1 MALFKGPDEVYKY
14 LAQIFKVAME
24 DPELVEKTKGSG
36 LIVRIDY
43 TDPDSTI
50 GVIFDEGGLFLG
62 ADQLPDGFKPNME
75 LKMSADDGH
84 KFWLGKLNMTAAMAR
99 GKVRVKGSVP
109 KMLKLMPL
117 AKPLRARYEKILA
130 NDGRQDLIDV

>member
-1 MALFKGPDEVYKY
+1 MSLFKDEQEVYRY
-14 LAQIFKVAME
+14 LAQIFRVAMD
-24 DPELVEKTKGSG
+24 DPELASKVKGSG

-50 GVIFDEGGLFLG
+50 GVDFDTGGLFLG
-62 ADQLPDGFKPNME
+62 PTELPAGFEPNMQ

-84 KFWLGKLNMTAAMAR
+84 RFWLGKLNMTAAMAR

-117 AKPLRARYEKILA
+117 AKPLRSRYEKILA
-130 NDGRQDLIDV
+130 DEGRADLLNV

>member
-1 MALFKGPDEVYKY
+1 MALFKDDQEVYKY
-14 LAQIFKVAME
+14 LAQIFQVAMT
-24 DPELVEKTKGSG
+24 DPELVAITKGSG

-50 GVIFDEGGLFLG
+50 GVVMDEGGLFLG
-62 ADQLPDGFKPNME
+62 ESQLPAGFTPNMT
-75 LKMSADDGH
+75 LRMSADDGH

-130 NDGRQDLIDV
+130 NDGRQDLIDA

>member
-1 MALFKGPDEVYKY
+1 MALFKDDQEVYKY
-14 LAQIFKVAME
+14 LAQIFQVAMT
-24 DPELVEKTKGSG
+24 DPELVAMTKGSG

-50 GVIFDEGGLFLG
+50 GVVMDEGGLFLG
-62 ADQLPDGFKPNME
+62 ESQLPAGFTPNMT
-75 LKMSADDGH
+75 LRMSADDGH

-130 NDGRQDLIDV
+130 NDGRQDLIDA

>member
-1 MALFKGPDEVYKY
+1 MALFKDEHEVYRY
-14 LAQIFKVAME
+14 LGQIFRVSLD
-24 DPELVEKTKGSG
+24 DPELASKVRGTG

-43 TDPDSTI
+43 TNPDSTI
-50 GVIFDEGGLFLG
+50 GVDFDNAGLYLG
-62 ADQLPDGFKPNME
+62 AGQLPAGFTPNMS

-84 KFWLGKLNMTAAMAR
+84 GFWLGKLNMTAAMAR

-117 AKPLRARYEKILA
+117 TKPLRSRYEKILA
-130 NDGRQDLIDV
+130 DDGRADLLNV

>member
-1 MALFKGPDEVYKY
+1 MALFTDEQEVYTY
-14 LAQIFKVAME
+14 LAQIFRVAMD
-24 DPELVEKTKGSG
+24 DPDMGKMVKGTG

-50 GVIFDEGGLFLG
+50 GVEFDNGTIYLG
-62 ADQLPDGFKPNME
+62 AAQLPEGFAPNMQ

-109 KMLKLMPL
+109 KMLKLMPI
-117 AKPLRARYEKILA
+117 AKPLRSRYEKILA
-130 NDGRQDLIDV
+130 DAGRADLLAV